1 MNTVEEYN
9 GECQRLNDVFDW
21 LIFNNLASSRKDLA
35 KVIGFSESMLSQIA
49 NDKQPI
55 SDRFLRALARIAPM
69 INIDWITSG
78 EGEMTNEVQS
88 TENESNILEA
98 VKRQQELIAEANKT
112 LGNLV
117 GTCGEDVIKMQ
128 LNLIASYQTDLS
140 SLISKLSIG
149 GGAFVYKSSI
159 NSHNSSNNMFYG
171 ASRGRKPNSARFQ
184 KKNK

>member
-21 LIFNNLASSRKDLA
+21 LIFNNVASSRKELA

-55 SDRFLRALARIAPM
+55 SDRFLNALSRIAPM
-69 INIDWITSG
+69 INIDWISSG
-78 EGEMTNEVQS
+78 EGEMTKGVHP

-98 VKRQQELIAEANKT
+98 VKRQQELVAEANKT

-128 LNLIASYQTDLS
+128 LKLIASYQTDLA
-140 SLISKLSIG
+140 SLVSKLSIG
-149 GGAFVYKSSI
+149 GGAFVYKSNI
-159 NSHNSSNNMFYG
+159 NSLNNSNNMFYG
-171 ASRGRKPNSARFQ
+171 ASRGRKPNSAKFN
-184 KKNK
+184 KKEK